1 MIKVGNIYYPKTQEG
16 IRLARIAR
24 YWQYKALIT
33 ERDKRSIYSKRRVK
47 ITKTQDDKYQR

>member
-24 YWQYKALIT
+24 YWQYKALIS
-33 ERDKRSIYSKRRVK
+33 ERDKRNIYSKRRSK